1 MIEKLAGLFAVPVLR
16 SSVNVMASIRPWER
30 EYLPQNQHSA
40 VIQTIW
46 QMGEMKRGM
55 EVNNVEQQ
63 GAVALLE
70 YLAKRA
76 GLQYL
81 SDLHYLSRQEQCHL
95 SREISRI
102 PAEAFLTAEWNDALD
117 YLTGLPPEPSAPDAR
132 EALLQHLAEP
142 SHAF

>member
-70 YLAKRA
+70 YLAQRA

-102 PAEAFLTAEWNDALD
+102 PAEAFLTD
-117 YLTGLPPEPSAPDAR
+117 YLTGLTPEPSAPDAR
-132 EALLQHLAEP
+132 EALLQYLAEP

>member
-46 QMGEMKRGM
+46 QTGEI
-55 EVNNVEQQ
+55 NVEQQ

-70 YLAKRA
+70 YLAQRA

-117 YLTGLPPEPSAPDAR
+117 YLTGLTPEPSAPDAR
-132 EALLQHLAEP
+132 EALLQYLSEP